1 MTTTTIKHLI
11 ISGGGPTIIQTLGSL
26 HYLYENEFIKV
37 DNIESIYAT
46 SAGAIIAV
54 LLCLRFEWQTIF
66 DYIIMRPWNEVFPIN
81 VSSIVDTYVNK
92 GIFNI
97 TTFEKCMKPLF
108 DAKDIS
114 CDITLLEFYEYSKV
128 EIHFFTFEINVFELV
143 DVSYKTHPNLSLLSA
158 LHMTCALPVIISP
171 VCIDGKCFIDGGIM
185 VNYPLNKCTHSEKDE
200 ILGFKNKYENY
211 NETNIIESTSTL
223 LDFILNFVFKLI
235 YNLSSDDKQ
244 IPIKNEIVFDCKMM
258 NITNLSEA
266 LHSIEHRKQLWEYG
280 RETSKLFMER
290 RDMMEADTHE
300 TDTHETEKL

>member
-1 MTTTTIKHLI
+1 MTTIKHLI

-26 HYLYENEFIKV
+26 HYLYEHDFIKA
-37 DNIESIYAT
+37 DNIQSIYAT

-54 LLCLRFEWQTIF
+54 LLCLKFEWQTIL

-81 VSSIVDTYVNK
+81 MSCILDTYVNK

-114 CDITLLEFYEYSKV
+114 CEITLLEFYEYSKV

-143 DVSYKTHPNLSLLSA
+143 DVSYKTHPDLLLLTA

-171 VCIDGKCFIDGGIM
+171 VCINGKCYIDGGIM
-185 VNYPLNKCTHSEKDE
+185 VNYPLNKCLHSEKDE

-211 NETNIIESTSTL
+211 NETNVIESTSTL
-223 LDFILNFVFKLI
+223 LDFLLNFVFKLI
-235 YNLSSDDKQ
+235 YNLSTDEKQ
-244 IPIKNEIVFDCKMM
+244 PTIKNEIVFDCKMM

-266 LHSIEHRKQLWEYG
+266 LNSIEHRKELWEYG
-280 RETSKLFMER
+280 RQTSKLFL
-290 RDMMEADTHE
+290 
-300 TDTHETEKL
+300 EKHSTLQDGV

>member
-1 MTTTTIKHLI
+1 MTTIKHLI

-26 HYLYENEFIKV
+26 HYLYEHDFIKT

-54 LLCLRFEWQTIF
+54 LLCLKFEWQTIL
-66 DYIIMRPWNEVFPIN
+66 DYIIMRPWNDVFPIN
-81 VSSIVDTYVNK
+81 MSCILDTYVNK

-108 DAKDIS
+108 DAKDVS
-114 CDITLLEFYEYSKV
+114 CEITLLEFYEYSKV

-143 DVSYKTHPNLSLLSA
+143 DVSYKTHPDLSLLTA

-171 VCIDGKCFIDGGIM
+171 VCINGKCYIDGGIM
-185 VNYPLNKCTHSEKDE
+185 VNYPLNKCLHSEKDE

-211 NETNIIESTSTL
+211 NEANVIESTSTL
-223 LDFILNFVFKLI
+223 LDFLLNFVFKLI
-235 YNLSSDDKQ
+235 YNLSTDEKQ
-244 IPIKNEIVFDCKMM
+244 PTIKNEIVFDCKMM

-266 LHSIEHRKQLWEYG
+266 LNSMEHRKELWESG
-280 RETSKLFMER
+280 RETSKLFL
-290 RDMMEADTHE
+290 
-300 TDTHETEKL
+300 EKRNAKDDLLQDSV

>member
-1 MTTTTIKHLI
+1 MTTIKHLI

-26 HYLYENEFIKV
+26 HYLYEHDFIKT

-54 LLCLRFEWQTIF
+54 LLCLKFEWQTIL
-66 DYIIMRPWNEVFPIN
+66 DYIIMRPWNDVFPIN
-81 VSSIVDTYVNK
+81 MSCILDTYVNK

-108 DAKDIS
+108 DAKDVS
-114 CDITLLEFYEYSKV
+114 CEITLLEFYEYSKV

-143 DVSYKTHPNLSLLSA
+143 DVSYKTHPDLSLLTA

-171 VCIDGKCFIDGGIM
+171 VCINGKCYIDGGIM
-185 VNYPLNKCTHSEKDE
+185 VNYPLNKCLHSEKDE

-211 NETNIIESTSTL
+211 NEANVIESTSTL
-223 LDFILNFVFKLI
+223 LDFLLNFVFKLI
-235 YNLSSDDKQ
+235 YNLSTDEKQ
-244 IPIKNEIVFDCKMM
+244 PTIKNEIVFDCKMM

-266 LHSIEHRKQLWEYG
+266 LNSMEHRKELWESG
-280 RETSKLFMER
+280 RETSKLFLEK
-290 RDMMEADTHE
+290 RDAKD
-300 TDTHETEKL
+300 DLLQDSV

>member
-1 MTTTTIKHLI
+1 MTTIKHLI

-26 HYLYENEFIKV
+26 HYLYEHDFIKT

-54 LLCLRFEWQTIF
+54 LLCLKFEWQTIL
-66 DYIIMRPWNEVFPIN
+66 DYIIMRPWNDVFPIN
-81 VSSIVDTYVNK
+81 MSCILDTYVNK

-108 DAKDIS
+108 DAKDVS
-114 CDITLLEFYEYSKV
+114 CEITLLEFYEYSKV

-143 DVSYKTHPNLSLLSA
+143 DVSYKTHPDLSLLTA

-171 VCIDGKCFIDGGIM
+171 VCINGKCYIDGGIM
-185 VNYPLNKCTHSEKDE
+185 VNYPLNKCLHSEKDE

-211 NETNIIESTSTL
+211 NEANVIESTSTL
-223 LDFILNFVFKLI
+223 LDFLLNFVFKLI
-235 YNLSSDDKQ
+235 YNLSTDEKQ
-244 IPIKNEIVFDCKMM
+244 PTIKNEIVFDCKMM

-266 LHSIEHRKQLWEYG
+266 LNSIEHRKQLWEYG

-300 TDTHETEKL
+300 TDKL

>member
-1 MTTTTIKHLI
+1 MATIKHLI

-26 HYLYENEFIKV
+26 QYLYETEFIKV
-37 DNIESIYAT
+37 DNIQSIYAT

-54 LLCLRFEWQTIF
+54 LMCLKFEWQTIF

-81 VSSIVDTYVNK
+81 MSSIVDTYVNK

-108 DAKDIS
+108 DAKDIA

-143 DVSYKTHPNLSLLSA
+143 DVSYKTHPDLSLLTA

-171 VCIDGKCFIDGGIM
+171 VCINGKCYIDGGIM
-185 VNYPLNKCTHSEKDE
+185 VNYPLNKCCHSEKDE

-211 NETNIIESTSTL
+211 NETNVIEPNSTL
-223 LDFILNFVFKLI
+223 LDFLLNFVFKLI
-235 YNLSSDDKQ
+235 YNLSTDEKQ
-244 IPIKNEIVFDCKMM
+244 PSIKNEIVFDCKMM
-258 NITNLSEA
+258 NIANLSEA
-266 LHSIEHRKQLWEYG
+266 LNSIDHRKQLWESG
-280 RETSKLFMER
+280 RETSKLFLEKR
-290 RDMMEADTHE
+290 KSESE
-300 TDTHETEKL
+300 TLPLHLPLHLQDSI

>member
-1 MTTTTIKHLI
+1 MANIKHLI

-26 HYLYENEFIKV
+26 HYLYESEFIKTT
-37 DNIESIYAT
+37 DIQSIYAT

-54 LLCLRFEWQTIF
+54 MICLKFEWQTIF

-81 VSSIVDTYVNK
+81 MSSIVETYVNK
-92 GIFNI
+92 GIFNV

-108 DAKDIS
+108 DAKDIAIN
-114 CDITLLEFYEYSKV
+114 ITLLEFYEYCKV

-143 DVSYKTHPNLSLLSA
+143 DVSYKTHPDLSLLTA

-171 VCIDGKCFIDGGIM
+171 VCMDGKCYIDGGIM

-211 NETNIIESTSTL
+211 NETNVVDTTSTL

-235 YNLSSDDKQ
+235 YNLSTDEKQ
-244 IPIKNEIVFDCKMM
+244 PIIKNEIVLDCKMM

-266 LHSIEHRKQLWEYG
+266 LNSIEHRKQLWESG
-280 RETSKLFMER
+280 RETSKLFL
-290 RDMMEADTHE
+290 
-300 TDTHETEKL
+300 EKRGLQDSI

>member
-1 MTTTTIKHLI
+1 MTTIKHLI

-26 HYLYENEFIKV
+26 QYLYENEFIKT

-54 LLCLRFEWQTIF
+54 LLCLKFEWQTIF

-81 VSSIVDTYVNK
+81 LSSILETYTNK

-108 DAKDIS
+108 DAKDVS
-114 CDITLLEFYEYSKV
+114 CNITLLEFYHYSKV

-143 DVSYKTHPNLSLLSA
+143 DVSYKTHPDLSLLTA

-171 VCIDGKCFIDGGIM
+171 VCMNGKCYIDGGIM
-185 VNYPLNKCTHSEKDE
+185 VNYPLNKCLHFEKDE

-211 NETNIIESTSTL
+211 NETNVIESSSTL
-223 LDFILNFVFKLI
+223 LDFLLNFVFKLI
-235 YNLSSDDKQ
+235 YNLSTDEKQ
-244 IPIKNEIVFDCKMM
+244 LTIKNEIVFDCKMM

-266 LHSIEHRKQLWEYG
+266 LNSMEHRKQLWESG
-280 RETSKLFMER
+280 RETSKLFMEK
-290 RDMMEADTHE
+290 RDDLLQ
-300 TDTHETEKL
+300 DGV